1 MSKIRGFSVRL
12 NPRKEWDRVIIQFLE
27 RIPPGE
33 RTSQIKR
40 LLYEVL
46 TGEQLLPSR
55 CQIREVQ
62 GIESKL
68 DSLFR

>member
-55 CQIREVQ
+55 GQIREVQ

>member
-55 CQIREVQ
+55 SQIREVQ

>member
-12 NPRKEWDRVIIQFLE
+12 NPRKKWDRVIIQFLE

-55 CQIREVQ
+55 IREVQ

>member
-46 TGEQLLPSR
+46 TGEQLVPSR
-55 CQIREVQ
+55 PQIREAQ

>member
-55 CQIREVQ
+55 IREVQ